1 MISAEKVNKLM
12 HGKVLKMI
20 QKVEKSK
27 NKMDKEKAFEILND
41 PINKYLDKHIKK
53 AMKKNAEY
61 ENKGQLLV
69 PNEFEIGD
77 DFLKEEEEIVNA
89 TGLSISEITRLVRE
103 IINKKMKANG
113 FTLDMSKN
121 YWIAGHNYAE
131 NLYFLGFWL
140 AFFGVLMA
148 LAFVFDLISEDF
160 FWGFIVMIVGGV
172 IMYVAGEIW
181 CGLLVDK
188 YFVMYGLVNVQDKT
202 TRKQLKKGYKCQ
214 KDNSEW

>member
-12 HGKVLKMI
+12 HGKVLKMT

-41 PINKYLDKHIKK
+41 PIDKYLDKHIKK
-53 AMKKNAEY
+53 AIKKNAEA

-69 PNEFEIGD
+69 PNEFEIED
-77 DFLKEEEEIVNA
+77 DFLKEKEKIVNA
-89 TGLSISEITRLVRE
+89 TDLSMSEAARLVRE
-103 IINKKMKANG
+103 LINKKMKANG

-131 NLYFLGFWL
+131 NMYFWGFWL
-140 AFFGVLMA
+140 AFFSGLMFLA
-148 LAFVFDLISEDF
+148 LGFDVISMNA
-160 FWGFIVMIVGGV
+160 FWGVFVMAV
-172 IMYVAGEIW
+172 IGIIIYLTGKIW
-181 CGLLVDK
+181 SESLVDK

-214 KDNSEW
+214 RDNSEW

>member
-12 HGKVLKMI
+12 HGKVLKMT

-27 NKMDKEKAFEILND
+27 DKMDKEKAFEILND

-69 PNEFEIGD
+69 PNEFEIGE

-181 CGLLVDK
+181 SESLVDK

-214 KDNSEW
+214 RDNSEW

>member
-1 MISAEKVNKLM
+1 MIDAKSANKLM
-12 HGKVLKMI
+12 HGKVLKMT

-214 KDNSEW
+214 RDNSEW